1 MADVDDTNDINEV
14 DADDI
19 SLDVSSDDDINDT
32 NAVDDVDESISSD
45 RTNILD
51 YMVVT
56 DSDSESNESEY
67 VPPFFD
73 RVSDEYLV
81 EMETQAKE
89 YITEYIR
96 ENMLRFS
103 SPTFITT
110 LVQDIAGILLEEWKI
125 IDICDDEDYSDVVD
139 FVEQIHAETTTLPPR
154 QEATT
159 DETPYTDVG
168 HILRRIRE
176 IPQAKQRSTEWYETR
191 HNLLT
196 ASNLWKVFGTPA
208 QYNSLVYEKC
218 LSIETI
224 RSEKK
229 TMSIDSNS
237 PLQMGVKY
245 EPVSIMLYEKL
256 YGTRVSDV
264 GCIPHPQY
272 PFIGASPDG
281 INMTPGLPRYGRM
294 IEVKNIVNRE
304 ITGVPLEHYWI
315 QMQLQMEACDL
326 EECDFI
332 ETRFKEINETN
343 TLFDVIKTVSE
354 DDLTNTLEDGSMTES
369 VKIPKGTPPMGCIL
383 YFLPR
388 VNADSEIVPEYAYMP
403 LDIEV
408 YSSAELEWVNQQRTA
423 HPYHILFRQTYWV
436 LDQFSFVLVRRNREW
451 FRAALPKIEEAWNT
465 IVKERETGCDHRMS
479 MKKKKLQTEVVCSD
493 GTTTHYIKNMP
504 FSSNICLV
512 KLDAEDSYSNSPV

>member
-1 MADVDDTNDINEV
+1 
-14 DADDI
+14 
-19 SLDVSSDDDINDT
+19 
-32 NAVDDVDESISSD
+32 
-45 RTNILD
+45 
-51 YMVVT
+51 MVLT
-56 DSDSESNESEY
+56 DSDSETNESEY
-67 VPPFFD
+67 VAPFFV
-73 RVSDEYLV
+73 RVSDECLS

-89 YITEYIR
+89 YITEYLR
-96 ENMLRFS
+96 ENILRFS

-110 LVQDIAGILLEEWKI
+110 LVQDIAGVLLEEWKLI
-125 IDICDDEDYSDVVD
+125 ELCDDEDYSDIVD

-159 DETPYTDVG
+159 DETSYTEVG

-176 IPQAKQRSTEWYETR
+176 IPQAKQRSPEWYETR

-245 EPVSIMLYEKL
+245 EPVSIMLYEKI

-264 GCIPHPQY
+264 GCIPHAQY

-343 TLFDVIKTVSE
+343 TLFDVIKTMSE
-354 DDLTNTLEDGSMTES
+354 DDPTNTLEDGSMSQEGTTQQEGTTPPAGTTQHAGMIQPDGT

-388 VNADSEIVPEYAYMP
+388 VNADLDIVPEYAYMP

-408 YSSAELEWVNQQRTA
+408 YSYAENEWVNQQRTA

-451 FRAALPKIEEAWNT
+451 FRAALPRIEEAWNT
-465 IVKERETGCDHRMS
+465 IVQERETGCDHRVS
-479 MKKKKLQTEVVCSD
+479 AKKKKLQTEVVCSD